1 MTADRKLVLLAV
13 DGSEQSLETVRYVSQ
28 VLTLANT
35 EVVLFNVFQ
44 KVLPIFWD
52 REQDPM
58 AQKHLE
64 YMEGWAA
71 HKEQKM
77 REFMEEA
84 RGILVDAGMPQEA
97 IVINIQQ
104 RKNGFAR
111 DILEECRFGYDLV
124 AMGRRGIGAAD
135 DTMLGSIASKVL
147 LNVVGPTVCLVGGK
161 PKPGRILVGVD
172 NSWGS
177 MRAANFVGKMLGKGE
192 PQVTLAHVVR
202 FPQEDETEMLSG
214 ELIQKLQDDAQ
225 EAIKPTFEKLSKSL
239 TAMGA
244 DPAKINTK
252 VISGVVS
259 RSTALLNEARNG
271 RYGSIVVGRRGVSE
285 VEEFQIGRIAAKLT
299 QVARDMAV
307 WVVS

>member
-1 MTADRKLVLLAV
+1 MNSDRKLVLLAL
-13 DGSEQSLETVRYVSQ
+13 DGSEQSLETVRYISQ
-28 VLTLANT
+28 VLTLSNT
-35 EVVLFNVFQ
+35 EVVLFHVFQ

-58 AQKHLE
+58 ALKHLE
-64 YMEGWAA
+64 YMEGWSA

-84 RGILVDAGMPQEA
+84 RQILIDSGMPQESV
-97 IVINIQQ
+97 IINIQY
-104 RKNGFAR
+104 RKQGIAR
-111 DILEECRFGYDLV
+111 DILEESRFGYDLV
-124 AMGRRGIGAAD
+124 GLGRRGLGAVD
-135 DTMLGSIASKVL
+135 DVMLGSVASKVL
-147 LNVVGPTVCLVGGK
+147 LNVTGPAVCLVGGK
-161 PKPGRILVGVD
+161 PKSGRILVGVD
-172 NSWGS
+172 HSWGS
-177 MRAANFVGKMLGKGE
+177 MRAANFVGKVLSKGE

-202 FPQEDETEMLSG
+202 FPHEDETELLSG
-214 ELIQKLQDDAQ
+214 ELIQKLQDDSQ
-225 EAIKPTFEKLSKSL
+225 EAIKPTFEKLTKSL
-239 TAMGA
+239 TGMGISQS
-244 DPAKINTK
+244 KISSK

-271 RYGSIVVGRRGVSE
+271 RYGTIVVGRRGVSE